1 MAIRLLPALLAL
13 VLGLPSPA
21 LAQVVID
28 PPLPPCRWWDCGSPA
43 NVVIEEYRID
53 VTIEDG
59 IAVTRVHQVLRNDS
73 DFVAEGEFLHP
84 IPADAAVTGL
94 TLWID
99 GAPVAG
105 EILDGEAA
113 RRTYEDIVR
122 RTLDPALLEYASD
135 GLLRLSVFPI
145 GPRDTRT
152 VEIEYRQVLP
162 TDSGLTRYRHP
173 FGREHN
179 AEIEAIEAH
188 VEIRSEDGVKTV
200 YSPSH
205 EIGVNRVN
213 DRLVEVGYE
222 GIGAPESDFTLY
234 YSTDAAAVSLDVLT
248 FAGDGDGYFLLLASP
263 GLSAEEAVV
272 PKDVVIVL
280 DVSGSMEGEK
290 LEQAQDAVGY
300 ILAHLNDGD
309 RFDVIAFST
318 GTDSYG
324 DGLRSAEEAGTADD
338 WVSGLAAGGSTNI
351 DLALAEAFDRAGA
364 GRPAYVVFLTDGLPT
379 EGVIDTPEILAN
391 LEERASETV
400 SVFAFGVG
408 FDVDTFLLDAI
419 ARDHHG
425 TTTYVNPDEAIDAA
439 VEALYSKVA
448 SPVLTGVTLDVEGV
462 TVSDLHP
469 APLPDVFRGGQ
480 LVVAG
485 RYEGSGTVTVTLS
498 GRVRGEPIDLV
509 FDDIRFA
516 ESGGDPTIPR
526 LWATRKIGELLRTVR
541 IDGPDDETIDQI
553 VRLSIRWGI
562 VTPYTSYLVTEDA
575 PFGEDAIEEISRSAA
590 ENAASTTLP
599 ASGEAAVGAAD
610 TAGDLATAETGV
622 APGAEYGDLVRIG
635 GGRTFRLSNGRW
647 MDTAFDP
654 ALDTV
659 RVAFGSADYFTL
671 AASDP
676 TLAAALA
683 IAADLT
689 VVHGGTAYEIVA
701 TDADADPLP
710 ADLSTTTMEAGTTSA
725 PAVAL
730 PPTGRDSGGRLPV
743 GLIAVGT
750 AMAAAFL
757 LTLAAKKRG

>member
-21 LAQVVID
+21 LAQVIID

-324 DGLRSAEEAGTADD
+324 DGLRSAEEAGTAGG

-400 SVFAFGVG
+400 SIFAFGVG

-610 TAGDLATAETGV
+610 AAGDLATAETGV

>member
-21 LAQVVID
+21 LAQVIID

-122 RTLDPALLEYASD
+122 RTLDPALLEYAGD

-324 DGLRSAEEAGTADD
+324 DGLRSAEEAGTAGG

-351 DLALAEAFDRAGA
+351 DLALAEAFDRAAA

-400 SVFAFGVG
+400 SIFAFGVG

-462 TVSDLHP
+462 MVSDLHP

-610 TAGDLATAETGV
+610 AAGDLATAETGV